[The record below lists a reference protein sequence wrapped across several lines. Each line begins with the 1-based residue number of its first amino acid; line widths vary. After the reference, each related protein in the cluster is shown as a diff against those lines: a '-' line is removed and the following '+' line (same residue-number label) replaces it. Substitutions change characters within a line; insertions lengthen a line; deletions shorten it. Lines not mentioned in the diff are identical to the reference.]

1 MKIIDKTPYLN
12 KNGTIG
18 PLGQIQ
24 GTFSLGTNW
33 YSDMKGQEAVIAA
46 LEKHLD
52 NKYVLIRNPILPGSQ
67 DVRLPLVL
75 SGPTGVF
82 LLYVTSARGM
92 FRAKGDEWGTISGDH
107 FKPLRPNLVLLTARF
122 SQGLQKFLE
131 RQGIMN
137 MLTVEPILLSAN
149 PGMHVDTV
157 RPLVRVVMSDA
168 LERFAVSINQ
178 ARALQSA
185 EDAQL
190 IIDRIITPKAITKQA
205 PAAVVPAEQRQTPMY
220 DPNDRFAEE
229 NQAAAGGSGNDPFAF
244 SYGDEAR
251 PEAAP
256 VVQGSAAPEAQPAP
270 QPMPKPVKKK
280 PVQSNIKISN
290 RQIAIIVGV
299 FAVLVVCLMVL
310 IGVGLYMN
318 VR

>member
-1 MKIIDKTPYLN
+1 MKIIDKSPYLN
-12 KNGTIG
+12 KKGTIG
-18 PLGQIQ
+18 PLQRIQ

-33 YSDMKGQEAVIAA
+33 YADMKGQEEVIAA

-52 NKYVLIRNPILPGSQ
+52 NKYILLRNPILPGSQ

-75 SGPTGVF
+75 SGPPGVF
-82 LLYVTSARGM
+82 LLNVTSARGM
-92 FRAKGDEWGTISGDH
+92 FRAKGDEWGTISGDR
-107 FKPLRPNLVLLTARF
+107 FKPLRPNLLTLTARF

-131 RQGIMN
+131 RQGVMS

-168 LERFAVSINQ
+168 LERFAVSVNQ
-178 ARALQSA
+178 ARALLSA

-190 IIDRIITPKAITKQA
+190 IIDCIITPKSIKKEA
-205 PAAVVPAEQRQTPMY
+205 PGPVVPADQRQTPMY
-220 DPNDRFAEE
+220 DPNDRFKDE
-229 NQAAAGGSGNDPFAF
+229 NQVPAGESGNEPFAF
-244 SYGDEAR
+244 SYGDEPK
-251 PEAAP
+251 PEPAPAIQAQAAP
-256 VVQGSAAPEAQPAP
+256 APKFP
-270 QPMPKPVKKK
+270 PKTAKKK
-280 PVQSNIKISN
+280 PVKSNINISN

-299 FAVLVVCLMVL
+299 FAVLVVCLIVL
-310 IGVGLYMN
+310 ISAGLYMN

>member
-18 PLGQIQ
+18 LLGQIQ
-24 GTFSLGTNW
+24 GTFSLGTSW
-33 YSDMKGQEAVIAA
+33 YSDMKGQGELIAA

-52 NKYVLIRNPILPGSQ
+52 NKYVLLRNPILPGSQ

-75 SGPTGVF
+75 SGPPGVF
-82 LLYVTSARGM
+82 LLNVTSARGM
-92 FRAKGDEWGTISGDH
+92 FRAKGEEWGTISGDR
-107 FKPLRPNLVLLTARF
+107 FKPLRPNLLTLTARY

-131 RQGIMN
+131 RQGVIN

-168 LERFAVSINQ
+168 LERFAVSVSQ
-178 ARALQSA
+178 ARALLSA

-190 IIDRIITPKAITKQA
+190 IIDCIITPKVIKKEPSA
-205 PAAVVPAEQRQTPMY
+205 PVVPAEQRQTPMY
-220 DPNDRFAEE
+220 DPNDRFKEE
-229 NQAAAGGSGNDPFAF
+229 NQTPAGGSGNEPFAF
-244 SYGDEAR
+244 SYGDEPK
-251 PEAAP
+251 PEPVP
-256 VVQGSAAPEAQPAP
+256 VVQAQAAPAP
-270 QPMPKPVKKK
+270 KSPPKTAKKK
-280 PVQSNIKISN
+280 PAKSNINISN

-299 FAVLVVCLMVL
+299 FALLGVCLIVL
-310 IGVGLYMN
+310 IGAGFYMN